1 MSAEVAWADSRKLPE
16 RRRGKSNAVLR
27 RVTAVLE
34 LNTLGNQALATL
46 LAAAAENGAAGFAGH
61 AGTEAELVFP
71 RAFGRLIGAFAHGV
85 GLGEKGS

>member
-34 LNTLGNQALATL
+34 LDALGNQALATL
-46 LAAAAENGAAGFAGH
+46 LAAAAQKVAAGFGGH
-61 AGTEAELVFP
+61 AGAEAELVFP
-71 RAFGRLIGAFAHGV
+71 RAFGGLIGAFAHGV
-85 GLGEKGS
+85 GLVEKGS